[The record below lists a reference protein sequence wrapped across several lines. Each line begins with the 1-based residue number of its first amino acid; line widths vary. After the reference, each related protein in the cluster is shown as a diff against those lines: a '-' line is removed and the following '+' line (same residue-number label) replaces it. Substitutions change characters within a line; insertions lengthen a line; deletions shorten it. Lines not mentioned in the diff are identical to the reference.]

1 MVMGLKERRVR
12 RKVEGSKP
20 SPKGRPVASKER
32 IPVDASTYS
41 GRLAIRVRELREA
54 KGWTVPKLAEKA
66 GISEKAM
73 YAYEN
78 GTRGIPV
85 DLFPAIARALGASA
99 EEFFP
104 RLK

>member
-1 MVMGLKERRVR
+1 MGVKRGRIA
-12 RKVEGSKP
+12 GSP
-20 SPKGRPVASKER
+20 SRNPPVASKER
-32 IPVDASTYS
+32 IPVDATAYS

-54 KGWTVPKLAEKA
+54 KGYTVAKLAEKA

-85 DLFPAIARALGASA
+85 DLFPKLAKSLGASA
-99 EEFFP
+99 GEFFP
-104 RLK
+104 PLK